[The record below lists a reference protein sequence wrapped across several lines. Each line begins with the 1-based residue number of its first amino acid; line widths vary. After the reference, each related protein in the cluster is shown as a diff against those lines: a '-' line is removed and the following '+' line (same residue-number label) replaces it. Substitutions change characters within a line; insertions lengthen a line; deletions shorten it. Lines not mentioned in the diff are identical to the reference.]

1 MDAGSRGRASVVIH
15 IHVVTE
21 IVEVGRCREMP
32 RMHCLCT
39 RILSKFQL
47 VKRWNECQRCLIV
60 RQNAKRWGPKG
71 GEEAQPCWVEKKIA
85 QCDKLT

>member
-60 RQNAKRWGPKG
+60 RQNAKRWVRK
-71 GEEAQPCWVEKKIA
+71 EER
-85 QCDKLT
+85 KLSLAGWKRRSLSVTN